1 MVRPL
6 THEESRMR
14 SYLADGYAPYIAEA
28 TSFLESDCRY
38 AEVWRQPDITVDRCK
53 EKYRRTLLL
62 LCVAYGS
69 VTVHTR
75 RGGILLRKSKSEIEW
90 KRRNDLLTD
99 EALKMMREGEQNMK
113 IKCLNLREEADRIIK
128 EAVTENDVTAA
139 NLIMNP
145 PERRVIPQI
154 VADQLEAFCRLTKK
168 ISDKEREEAQRKVER
183 LCGELLSIW
192 TDGKDKT

>member
-1 MVRPL
+1 MKPL
-6 THEESRMR
+6 THEETRAR
-14 SYLADGYAPYIAEA
+14 SYIAEVYAPYVLEL
-28 TSFLESDCRY
+28 TRFLESDCRY

-62 LCVAYGS
+62 LCVAHGS

-90 KRRNDLLTD
+90 KRRDDLLTD

-113 IKCLNLREEADRIIK
+113 IKCLNLREEVDRVIK
-128 EAVTENDVTAA
+128 EAVKENDVTAA
-139 NLIMNP
+139 ELIMNP
-145 PERRVIPQI
+145 PERREIPQI
-154 VADQLEAFCRLTKK
+154 VSDLLEVFCRLTKK

-192 TDGKDKT
+192 TDRKDKT